1 MGPFGPRSGQ
11 HLAHKDDWIGVYLND
26 HLAGAAGAIELARR
40 AARQHGRDQTLL
52 QQIAAEIVRDR
63 AELLDIMARMKV
75 PARRY
80 KQIAT
85 WALEKLG
92 RLKLNGRIFGRS
104 PVSDV
109 LEVEALRLAV
119 EGKVAGW
126 VLLRRLADR
135 DDRLDP
141 ARLDRLIERAARQ
154 AELLEELRIRT
165 AEDTFA
171 AR

>member
-1 MGPFGPRSGQ
+1 MG
-11 HLAHKDDWIGVYLND
+11 
-26 HLAGAAGAIELARR
+26 AG
-40 AARQHGRDQTLL
+40 
-52 QQIAAEIVRDR
+52 
-63 AELLDIMARMKV
+63 
-75 PARRY
+75 
-80 KQIAT
+80 
-85 WALEKLG
+85 KLG

-119 EGKVAGW
+119 EGKDAGW

>member
-1 MGPFGPRSGQ
+1 
-11 HLAHKDDWIGVYLND
+11 
-26 HLAGAAGAIELARR
+26 
-40 AARQHGRDQTLL
+40 
-52 QQIAAEIVRDR
+52 
-63 AELLDIMARMKV
+63 
-75 PARRY
+75 
-80 KQIAT
+80 
-85 WALEKLG
+85 
-92 RLKLNGRIFGRS
+92 
-104 PVSDV
+104 V